1 MSYFRKPIIPIVF
14 CFLILQ
20 GCTPKIY
27 PPHRTIFSGQILETS
42 FITQDKIELPL
53 KKWFP
58 KEPTPEAII
67 IALHGFNDYSNF
79 FQQPGNY
86 FSQHNIVSYA
96 YDQRGF
102 GGSPKTGLW
111 AGVNT
116 YSQDLKLF
124 INLIKHKYP
133 QQPIY
138 LLGESMGAA
147 VIINAAIDADMPK
160 VNGIILSAPAIWG
173 RATMPWYQT
182 SLLWLLSHTFPWMTL
197 TGEGLEI
204 MPSDNIEMLK
214 ALAKDPLVIKET
226 RVETLFGL
234 VNLMDKAFDNASLLT
249 NKALLLYG
257 EKDEI
262 IPKQPTLQFLQALPK
277 HNKQIV
283 FYDNGY
289 HMLLRDLQATVL
301 WNDIKS
307 WILND
312 PTVLP
317 SQSKIKPSNK

>member
-1 MSYFRKPIIPIVF
+1 MSYFPKPVILIF
-14 CFLILQ
+14 FNSLILLS
-20 GCTPKIY
+20 CTPQIY
-27 PPHRTIFSGQILETS
+27 PPHSAIFSGQILETS
-42 FITQDKIELPL
+42 FITQDKMKLPL
-53 KKWFP
+53 KKWQP
-58 KEPTPEAII
+58 KQPTPKAII

-86 FSQHNIVSYA
+86 FSQYNILSYA

-102 GGSPKTGLW
+102 GGSPNIGLW
-111 AGVNT
+111 AGVDT
-116 YSQDLKLF
+116 YSRDLKLF
-124 INLIKHKYP
+124 INLIKHLHP
-133 QQPIY
+133 QQPIF

-147 VIINAAIDADMPK
+147 VIINAAIDKDMPQ

-214 ALAKDPLVIKET
+214 ALANDPLVIKET

-262 IPKQPTLQFLQALPK
+262 IPKEPTLQFLQALPK
-277 HNKQIV
+277 QNKHIV

-301 WNDIKS
+301 WNDVKS

-317 SQSKIKPSNK
+317 SQPEIYPSDK